1 MHPIQAGGSCRFRNA
16 PDEGGRLNNK
26 PLGFICRQRTLGNDE
41 AARYIG
47 IQPRVG
53 RLVRIRIGDLDRFL
67 ESGLIEVDTKQKTAR
82 TVGCGG

>member
-1 MHPIQAGGSCRFRNA
+1 MTTQM
-16 PDEGGRLNNK
+16 E
-26 PLGFICRQRTLGNDE
+26 RQRTLGNDE

-47 IQPRVG
+47 IQPSTLRTWVSRRKVPYCRVG
-53 RLVRIRIGDLDRFL
+53 RLVRFRIGDLDRFL